1 MKEMSEIRSDFE
13 REKEELASEI
23 TQAQQHQELVERHVR
38 QKQGE
43 LSAVVAQLD
52 VHQTQLEAKQ
62 DTANAELEHL
72 QERINARRA

>member
-1 MKEMSEIRSDFE
+1 M
-13 REKEELASEI
+13 
-23 TQAQQHQELVERHVR
+23 R

>member
-1 MKEMSEIRSDFE
+1 MSEIRSDFE
-13 REKEELASEI
+13 REKEELAGEI